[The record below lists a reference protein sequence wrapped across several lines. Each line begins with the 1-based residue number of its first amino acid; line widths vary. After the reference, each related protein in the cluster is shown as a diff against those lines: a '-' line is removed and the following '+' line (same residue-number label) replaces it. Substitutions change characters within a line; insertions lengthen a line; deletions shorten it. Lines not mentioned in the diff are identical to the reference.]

1 MRWGVRDDAQD
12 DHLTTKIVLREVEN
26 AQRLS
31 YGPNFVVCDICI
43 NFHKILGTCTAP
55 SMLKAVWSTYDIDE
69 LTVIAAVALR
79 QALLG
84 NRYGSRSFPSE
95 IEATEFNILIDAAFT
110 ISKDYKLLKT
120 WYISFCCFS

>member
-43 NFHKILGTCTAP
+43 NVHIILGTCTAQ
-55 SMLKAVWSTYDIDE
+55 SMLKTFWSTYDIDDQ
-69 LTVIAAVALR
+69 TVCI
-79 QALLG
+79 
-84 NRYGSRSFPSE
+84 
-95 IEATEFNILIDAAFT
+95 
-110 ISKDYKLLKT
+110 
-120 WYISFCCFS
+120 